1 MKVKF
6 RHIFLLILILVV
18 LFSAFIIVDIIDE
31 QRTLASKIVR
41 LHIIANSDSTQDQEI
56 KLFVRDRVNT
66 YLGELLAGVTDK
78 NEAVERINSN
88 KAEIIGI
95 VINALAECSS
105 EDPVNVK
112 VTDEY
117 YTTREYN
124 SFSLPAGEYTS
135 LQIEIGE
142 GKGKNWWCVAFP
154 PLCYFA
160 ATDELLSEMNFSES
174 EIEFISC
181 DDNET
186 VFKFRILEYIE
197 YFKNQILEI

>member
-154 PLCYFA
+154 PLCYSA